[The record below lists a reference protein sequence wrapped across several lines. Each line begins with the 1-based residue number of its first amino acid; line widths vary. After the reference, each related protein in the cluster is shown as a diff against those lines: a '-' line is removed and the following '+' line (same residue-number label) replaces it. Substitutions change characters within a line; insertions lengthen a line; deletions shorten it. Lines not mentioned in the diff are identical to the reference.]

1 MLPLFGCGLI
11 ASPYALPPGIDAV
24 AAAVAQDRK
33 DCKAGK
39 RSACAD
45 YQARIAYCRDEQ
57 SKAASD
63 DDTAPKVPNLDPYA
77 CVGID
82 LDALRETGYKRFS
95 APPEPTNRAKG
106 GA

>member
-1 MLPLFGCGLI
+1 MRFVVLLMMFTLVGCGVI
-11 ASPYALPPGIDAV
+11 ANPYELPPGIAAV

-33 DCKAGK
+33 DCDAGK
-39 RSACAD
+39 QSACAD

-63 DDTAPKVPNLDPYA
+63 GKALLAPDPYA

-82 LDALRETGYKRFS
+82 L
-95 APPEPTNRAKG
+95 
-106 GA
+106 